1 MEISQLTD
9 EQLVTHYAGLL
20 REIDSH
26 YKQKKEFEEEFQ
38 RRFNEKI
45 NKKG

>member
-20 REIDSH
+20 REIETH
-26 YKQKKEFEEEFQ
+26 YKQKKEFEDEFK
-38 RRFNEKI
+38 RRFNEKLE
-45 NKKG
+45 KKG